1 MSALPGRSGPRTGGP
16 ADDHDDAAAPPSF
29 DALLEAAARD
39 GVAVVE
45 TAAGR
50 LVCLPEERYDA
61 LRGADGRGSLVTLTP
76 REAEI
81 LGRVA
86 RGDAM
91 VTVSTDLGVAL
102 NTVAQH
108 LVAVRRKYGVRSTAL
123 AVEAARADGLI

>member
-1 MSALPGRSGPRTGGP
+1 MVDVGGEQEDRVEPRPASPFDEALGV
-16 ADDHDDAAAPPSF
+16 AF
-29 DALLEAAARD
+29 RD
-39 GVAVVE
+39 GVAVVA
-45 TAAGR
+45 TDAGR
-50 LVCLPEERYDA
+50 VVIVPEARYHA
-61 LRGADGRGSLVTLTP
+61 LRGLDGRGSLVTLTP

-91 VTVSTDLGVAL
+91 ATVSTDLGVAL